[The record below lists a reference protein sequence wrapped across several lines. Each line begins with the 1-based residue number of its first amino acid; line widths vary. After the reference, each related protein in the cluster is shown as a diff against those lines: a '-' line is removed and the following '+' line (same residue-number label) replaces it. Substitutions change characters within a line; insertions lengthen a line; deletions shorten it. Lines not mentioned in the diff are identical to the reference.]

1 MQQTNYLNLR
11 DGDKDRYVY
20 RIIPVKRLYELF
32 TKRENVLV
40 RPAMWEDPFENFI
53 LNSKARLPDG
63 EIVRFG
69 FNNDF
74 YGQCWTL
81 LTTSDAMWRIYSR
94 EAQSVRIRTTVRKL
108 GDSLSTGLGEL
119 ANVQV
124 FIGKVRYLT
133 DKQLLGFADTV
144 FADGLNPVA
153 LAETLLVKR
162 KAFVHEKEVRL
173 LYFEKSNKPAGD
185 VFHYSLNPNALVD
198 QIMID
203 PRLPNDKANDL
214 KEEIKDETGF
224 TGAIRRSLLYAP
236 PKGMIFPIGL

>member
-20 RIIPVKRLYELF
+20 RIIPVKRHYDLF

-40 RPAMWEDPFENFI
+40 RPARWEDPFENFI

-63 EIVRFG
+63 EIVQFS

-81 LTTSDAMWRIYSR
+81 LTTSDAMWRIYSPG
-94 EAQSVRIRTTVRKL
+94 AQSVRIRTTVRKL
-108 GDSLSTGLGEL
+108 VDSLSTALGEW

-124 FIGKVRYLT
+124 FIGKVHYLT
-133 DKQLLGFADTV
+133 DKQLLSFADNV
-144 FADGLNPVA
+144 FAHGLNPVA

-173 LYFEKSNKPAGD
+173 LYFEKSNRSAED
-185 VFHYSLNPNALVD
+185 LFHYDVNPNALVD

-203 PRLPNDKANDL
+203 PHLSKDDADDL
-214 KEEIKDETGF
+214 KEKIKDETGF
-224 TGAIRRSLLYAP
+224 TGTIKRSLLYAP
-236 PKGMIFPIGL
+236 LKGMIFPIGL